1 MSIAEVGTDAPE
13 LFAPE
18 RLSSPL
24 PASAPEVPQALSEP
38 LRGQFLLGVDKR
50 NPSISVYEDAA
61 GQRLLV

>member
-1 MSIAEVGTDAPE
+1 MSIVEVGADAPE

-18 RLSSPL
+18 SLSTTSA
-24 PASAPEVPQALSEP
+24 ASAPKVPEEPPEP